1 MRGVNG
7 RMERLGRMSAA
18 AGASAEIVR
27 QGGGR
32 SGPGSAFSA
41 LVFDPSLIIAH
52 VPAAHGAGRRGG
64 ARRTCRVARAPGHPP
79 ARSLG
84 RSERHICA
92 DISPS
97 DIGGRNICAREVR
110 CAPIGRRERPCELR
124 ALATN
129 WAILGRRLCR
139 R

>member
-1 MRGVNG
+1 MRGVN
-7 RMERLGRMSAA
+7 RPMEQLGRRPAA
-18 AGASAEIVR
+18 AGASAEIIR

-32 SGPGSAFSA
+32 SGPGSAFYA
-41 LVFDPSLIIAH
+41 LVFDPALIIAD
-52 VPAAHGAGRRGG
+52 VPAAYGAGRRGRT
-64 ARRTCRVARAPGHPP
+64 RRTCRVAGAPGHPP
-79 ARSLG
+79 DKSLG

-92 DISPS
+92 DISVS
-97 DIGGRNICAREVR
+97 DIGGRNVCAREVR